1 MTTMATNQPLLFP
14 LLFPR
19 LFSGVFV
26 QWRSSLRS
34 LGRKHP
40 VKLRRYAPL
49 GLGVAILRIT
59 GYPRGRC
66 RARGYPLL
74 FDYLMCGS
82 GTVLPQ
88 FWQGSL

>member
-1 MTTMATNQPLLFP
+1 M
-14 LLFPR
+14 
-19 LFSGVFV
+19 
-26 QWRSSLRS
+26 
-34 LGRKHP
+34 
-40 VKLRRYAPL
+40 KLRRYAPL